1 MSVMNRLCLGLG
13 VATFAFAAPMIACR
27 TQHGGEPIPI
37 ERRHFHETPPPE
49 MTFAE
54 KPDGGEEP
62 DAGPDAVAKAAARPA
77 PKHDGGT
84 PWAAPRSGYLEQLG
98 AEFRRLQPVP
108 LTEYEAGHTKGRKR
122 QVMNELGRLLVNA
135 SRDTVIR
142 IMGRADADE
151 RPGSSRWGPTAH
163 QDARAAE
170 RLLYQWR
177 GWKDYLFFELDSN
190 GHVIRSEWYLS
201 RE

>member
-1 MSVMNRLCLGLG
+1 MNRLCLGLG
-13 VATFAFAAPMIACR
+13 IACFAAAAPIIACH
-27 TQHGGEPIPI
+27 TQHGGEPLPV

-54 KPDGGEEP
+54 RPDGGDET
-62 DAGPDAVAKAAARPA
+62 DAGPPDAAPPKPAAHP

-108 LTEYEAGHTKGRKR
+108 LTEYDAGHTKGRKR

-142 IMGRADADE
+142 IMGRPDADE
-151 RPGSSRWGPTAH
+151 RPGSNRWGPTSR

-177 GWKDYLFFELDSN
+177 GWKDYLFFELDAN